1 LGLAHSVVGADPP
14 LLKGANRPIGKR
26 YSGLHAASARGPR
39 VKRGL
44 LTSFQDPLGIHKP
57 VELDGLGH
65 QPGPAD
71 LVAGKLPT
79 ELIDVAMRNLGVQVV
94 WCDSYRDVCRNIL
107 CLKQKGRE
115 IDLGPRSSY
124 SSTSWTP

>member
-1 LGLAHSVVGADPP
+1 
-14 LLKGANRPIGKR
+14 
-26 YSGLHAASARGPR
+26 

-44 LTSFQDPLGIHKP
+44 LTSFQYPLGIHKP

-94 WCDSYRDVCRNIL
+94 WCDSHRDVCRNIL
-107 CLKQKGRE
+107 CLKKKERE
-115 IDLGPRSSY
+115 IDFGPRSSY
-124 SSTSWTP
+124 SCTSWTVDVAAARRRSASVVAKGNLRCMASAKYAAS

>member
-1 LGLAHSVVGADPP
+1 
-14 LLKGANRPIGKR
+14 
-26 YSGLHAASARGPR
+26 

-44 LTSFQDPLGIHKP
+44 VTSFQYPLGIHKP

-79 ELIDVAMRNLGVQVV
+79 ELIDVAMRNLGVASGLVPPLPRRLPKYSVPQEERKGDRF
-94 WCDSYRDVCRNIL
+94 WASIQL
-107 CLKQKGRE
+107 LKYE
-115 IDLGPRSSY
+115 LDA
-124 SSTSWTP
+124 

>member
-1 LGLAHSVVGADPP
+1 
-14 LLKGANRPIGKR
+14 
-26 YSGLHAASARGPR
+26 

-44 LTSFQDPLGIHKP
+44 LTSFQYPLGIHKP

-94 WCDSYRDVCRNIL
+94 WCDSYRDVCR
-107 CLKQKGRE
+107 KYSVPQEERRE
-115 IDLGPRSSY
+115 IDFGPRSSY
-124 SSTSWTP
+124 SSTSWTPDVAAARRRSASVVAKGSLRCMASAKYAAS